1 MNPTTQIFIFYL
13 FFCDFTMDSIMR
25 ALKTSKRRIT
35 QQVKVATGQSDVTS
49 DATYDIAY
57 RQFCDV
63 EKNLSTLHA
72 QCVALVSNIDNWCN
86 TNRKLADELKR
97 FTNTANSS
105 SEEMEIYKETVV
117 NLHSALQGEY
127 EQTRRA
133 LMTILRTRIIARID
147 HLLKDDFSQVHKI
160 VKARKNIIMD
170 FDSHRDKCSQ
180 FERKGDNDKADRF
193 RRKAEHDK
201 QMLDEHTA
209 YLEERFDELIEIG
222 SIILNKETA
231 TLITCEMYL
240 VKRQYEAMVGICN
253 NFGDDVVS
261 AVTYDIDDVIA
272 RIQEGENV
280 ESNYV
285 APELDLPEPK
295 NMEIPQVTAFKDAP
309 RKQSIVE
316 EEEYEPQPQP
326 QRRKPLPTPGTKKQ
340 YVIAMYALEAEE
352 EGELSFQEGDRI
364 EVIRKDPSGWWE
376 GKLHGVVGIF
386 PENYTQPA

>member
-1 MNPTTQIFIFYL
+1 M
-13 FFCDFTMDSIMR
+13 
-25 ALKTSKRRIT
+25 
-35 QQVKVATGQSDVTS
+35 
-49 DATYDIAY
+49 
-57 RQFCDV
+57 
-63 EKNLSTLHA
+63 STLHA

-105 SEEMEIYKETVV
+105 SEEMEVYKETVV
-117 NLHSALQGEY
+117 NLHSALQTEY
-127 EQTRRA
+127 DQTRRA
-133 LMTILRTRIIARID
+133 LMIILRSRIMSRID
-147 HLLKDDFSQVHKI
+147 HLLKDDFNQVHKV
-160 VKARKNIIMD
+160 VKARKNLIMD
-170 FDSHRDKCSQ
+170 YDSHRQKCSQ
-180 FERKGDNDKADRF
+180 FERKGESDKADRF

-201 QMLDEHTA
+201 QMLDEHTS

-253 NFGDDVVS
+253 NFGDEVVS

-295 NMEIPQVTAFKDAP
+295 NLAIPQITAFTDAP
-309 RKQSIVE
+309 RKQSTAE
-316 EEEYEPQPQP
+316 AYDEYEQP
-326 QRRKPLPTPGTKKQ
+326 QRPARKPLPQPGGKKS
-340 YVIAMYALEAEE
+340 YVVAMYALEAEE
-352 EGELSFQEGDRI
+352 EGELSFNEGDRI

-376 GKLHGVVGIF
+376 GRLNGVVGLF

>member
-1 MNPTTQIFIFYL
+1 
-13 FFCDFTMDSIMR
+13 MR

-35 QQVKVATGQSDVTS
+35 QKMKVATGISHSSLVILCLGQSDITS
-49 DATYDIAY
+49 DATYDIAF

-72 QCVALVSNIDNWCN
+72 QCTALVSNIDNWCN

-105 SEEMEIYKETVV
+105 SEEMEVYKETVI
-117 NLHSALQGEY
+117 NLHGALQLEY
-127 EQTRRA
+127 DQTRRA
-133 LMTILRTRIIARID
+133 LMTILRNRIMNRID
-147 HLLKDDFSQVHKI
+147 HLLKDDFNQVHKI

-170 FDSHRDKCSQ
+170 YDSHREKTSQ
-180 FERKGDNDKADRF
+180 FERKGENDKADRF
-193 RRKAEHDK
+193 RRKADHDK

-209 YLEERFDELIEIG
+209 YLEERFDELIEVG

-280 ESNYV
+280 ESNYI

-295 NMEIPQVTAFKDAP
+295 SLAIPEITAFKDVP
-309 RKQSIVE
+309 RKSSTAE
-316 EEEYEPQPQP
+316 AYEDYEEPQPQP
-326 QRRKPLPTPGTKKQ
+326 ARRKPLPPPGGARKM
-340 YVIAMYALEAEE
+340 YVVAMYDLAAED
-352 EGELSFQEGDRI
+352 EGELSFREGDRI

-376 GKLHGVVGIF
+376 GRLNGVVGLF
-386 PENYTQPA
+386 PENYTQPM

>member
-1 MNPTTQIFIFYL
+1 
-13 FFCDFTMDSIMR
+13 MR

-35 QQVKVATGQSDVTS
+35 KKVKVATGIVFFLLQAIGQSDITS

-97 FTNTANSS
+97 FTNTANNT

-117 NLHSALQGEY
+117 NLHGALQVEY

-133 LMTILRTRIIARID
+133 LMTILRKRIMSRID
-147 HLLKDDFSQVHKI
+147 HLLKDDFSQVHKV

-170 FDSHRDKCSQ
+170 YDSHRQKCSQ
-180 FERKGDNDKADRF
+180 FERKGESDKADRF
-193 RRKAEHDK
+193 RRKADHDK
-201 QMLDEHTA
+201 HMLDEHTA
-209 YLEERFDELIEIG
+209 YLEERFDELIDIG

-253 NFGDDVVS
+253 NFGDEVVS
-261 AVTYDIDDVIA
+261 AITYDIDDVIA

-285 APELDLPEPK
+285 PPELDLPEPK
-295 NMEIPQVTAFKDAP
+295 NLEIPQVTPFTDAP
-309 RKQSIVE
+309 RKQSAAE
-316 EEEYEPQPQP
+316 TYDDYEQPAP
-326 QRRKPLPTPGTKKQ
+326 QRQPRKPLPQPGKKT
-340 YVIAMYALEAEE
+340 YVVAMYALEAEE
-352 EGELSFQEGDRI
+352 EGELSFNEGDRI

-376 GKLHGVVGIF
+376 GRLNGVVGLF

>member
-1 MNPTTQIFIFYL
+1 MLT
-13 FFCDFTMDSIMR
+13 
-25 ALKTSKRRIT
+25 
-35 QQVKVATGQSDVTS
+35 VGQSDITS

-97 FTNTANSS
+97 FTNTANNT
-105 SEEMEIYKETVV
+105 SEEMEIYKGTVV
-117 NLHSALQGEY
+117 NLHGALQVEY
-127 EQTRRA
+127 DQTRRA
-133 LMTILRTRIIARID
+133 LMTILRTRIMSRID
-147 HLLKDDFSQVHKI
+147 RLLKDDFSQVHKV

-170 FDSHRDKCSQ
+170 YDSHRQKCSQ
-180 FERKGDNDKADRF
+180 FERKGDSDKADRF
-193 RRKAEHDK
+193 RRKADHDK
-201 QMLDEHTA
+201 HMLDEHTA
-209 YLEERFDELIEIG
+209 YLEERFDELIDIG

-253 NFGDDVVS
+253 NFGDEVVS
-261 AVTYDIDDVIA
+261 VITYDIDDVIA

-285 APELDLPEPK
+285 PPELDLPEPK
-295 NMEIPQVTAFKDAP
+295 NLEIPQVTAFTDVP
-309 RKQSIVE
+309 RKQSAVE
-316 EEEYEPQPQP
+316 VYEDYEQPAPPRQS
-326 QRRKPLPTPGTKKQ
+326 RKPLPQPGKKT

-352 EGELSFQEGDRI
+352 EGELSFNEGDRI
-364 EVIRKDPSGWWE
+364 EVLRKDPSGWWE
-376 GKLHGVVGIF
+376 GRLNGMVGLF